1 MKAETRTTTGI
12 RDEHIDPAPTLGPR
26 SRRMPRRLVVEDID
40 RDPRSSAARCLNLGH
55 LEAFEH
61 REDIVV

>member
-1 MKAETRTTTGI
+1 MDRPRTTTGV
-12 RDEHIDPAPTLGPR
+12 RDEHIDPAPLLDHAR
-26 SRRMPRRLVVEDID
+26 DDYLDRLVVADID
-40 RDPRSSAARCLNLGH
+40 RDPRSGAARCLNLDH